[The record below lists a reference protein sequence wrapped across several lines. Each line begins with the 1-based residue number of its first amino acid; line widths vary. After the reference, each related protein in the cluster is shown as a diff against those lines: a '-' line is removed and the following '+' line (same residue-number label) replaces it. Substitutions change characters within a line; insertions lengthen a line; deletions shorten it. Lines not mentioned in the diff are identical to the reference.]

1 MRFLVRWIGRGFLL
15 VFRLG
20 ILLGIV
26 LLLRLFRKRRCFGG
40 GLVGVLG
47 RGRRIFL
54 GLGFFGT
61 WRGRIFFVLGLLRGF
76 LLLSQVLLFF
86 LLF

>member
-1 MRFLVRWIGRGFLL
+1 LRFLVRRLGRGFLL

-20 ILLGIV
+20 TLLGIV
-26 LLLRLFRKRRCFGG
+26 LLLRLFRRRRCFGG

-54 GLGFFGT
+54 GLGFFGI
-61 WRGRIFFVLGLLRGF
+61 WRERIFSLVALLALEF
-76 LLLSQVLLFF
+76 LL
-86 LLF
+86 